1 MRLTMMRSGEI
12 PELFI
17 LTDDDRHVR
26 VADLLKAADTVPFR
40 VYDPEHPALTDI
52 FRSGDVSTNLTWL
65 EQRAATALEASVD
78 GWSWAVPDTGG
89 SLYCVGRNYAAHA
102 AELGNKVPGKPM
114 FFMKSRGCLA
124 ANQAT
129 VTRPPSSDRV
139 DYEGELALII
149 GEPLRGPIDD
159 LQARKSIVAVT
170 LLNDISDRAEQNKAK
185 EAGKPWFR
193 AKARIGFAP
202 MGPWLRTVSESRD
215 LREFTYQTLLNGTV
229 VQDGDPSL
237 WLWDAVTVVRDLS
250 ETSGLEAGD
259 IIATGTPAGVGPMQ
273 VGDVVAVTSSEI
285 GTLRTLIG

>member
-1 MRLTMMRSGEI
+1 MRLTMMISGEI

-17 LTDDDRHVR
+17 LTDDGRHVR
-26 VADLLKAADTVPFR
+26 VADLLKAADTVSFHLR
-40 VYDPEHPALTDI
+40 DPEHPAMTDV
-52 FRSGDVSTNLTWL
+52 FRSGDVSASLAWL
-65 EQRAATALEASVD
+65 EQLAGSASGFD
-78 GWSWAVPDTGG
+78 ISGWSWSVPDTGG

-114 FFMKSRGCLA
+114 FFMKSRGCLT
-124 ANQAT
+124 ANEST
-129 VTRPPSSDRV
+129 VNRPVESDRV

-149 GEPLRGPIDD
+149 GEALRGPINEQ
-159 LQARKSIVAVT
+159 QARRAIVAVT

-185 EAGKPWFR
+185 DAGKPWFR

-202 MGPWLRTVSESRD
+202 MGPWLRTVDKSRD
-215 LREFTYQTLLNGTV
+215 LRDFTYQTVLNGEV
-229 VQDGDPSL
+229 VQEGDPSL

-259 IIATGTPAGVGPMQ
+259 VIATGTPAGVGPMQ
-273 VGDVVAVTSSEI
+273 VGDVVEVRSSEI